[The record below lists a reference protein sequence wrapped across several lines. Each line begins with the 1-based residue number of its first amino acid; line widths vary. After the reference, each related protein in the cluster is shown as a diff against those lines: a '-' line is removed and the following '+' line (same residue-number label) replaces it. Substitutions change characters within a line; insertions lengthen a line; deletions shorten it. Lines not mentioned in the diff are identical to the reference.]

1 MPDAINQ
8 LAFRLFDVESK
19 GRITFGEGERR
30 GRGGGGEEGERTQE
44 VGRER
49 GEKESERRKGG
60 EREEGEEGRG
70 RGWLVIWKVQVL
82 GEGKV
87 VTFGQFPKT
96 WSKLLPL
103 SYAAL
108 LYLIREL

>member
-30 GRGGGGEEGERTQE
+30 
-44 VGRER
+44 RE
-49 GEKESERRKGG
+49 
-60 EREEGEEGRG
+60 RG

-87 VTFGQFPKT
+87 ITFGQFSKT
-96 WSKLLPL
+96 WSKLLPT

-108 LYLIREL
+108 LYLIRELQTSVERDVHSQECAF

>member
-1 MPDAINQ
+1 MWRAKE
-8 LAFRLFDVESK
+8 ESLLV
-19 GRITFGEGERR
+19 R
-30 GRGGGGEEGERTQE
+30 GRGGGEGRGSGGGEEGERTQE

-70 RGWLVIWKVQVL
+70 RGWLVIWKVRVL

-87 VTFGQFPKT
+87 ITFGQFPKT
-96 WSKLLPL
+96 WSKLLPT